1 MHGIEYCISQN
12 EAKMAFFFIVKRAVK
27 TGHSGHF

>member
-1 MHGIEYCISQN
+1 MASN
-12 EAKMAFFFIVKRAVK
+12 TVSAKMKQRWRFFFIVKRAVK